1 MVCSKIGLQLSEP
14 ILWNWGCCAN
24 SGVLGQWTFGRVVQY
39 SSGMYTR
46 TLGLYSLGS
55 GDEQQ
60 LGGLYDISLYIEVT
74 ISNLC
79 FALQS
84 NMERRD

>member
-1 MVCSKIGLQLSEP
+1 
-14 ILWNWGCCAN
+14 
-24 SGVLGQWTFGRVVQY
+24 
-39 SSGMYTR
+39 MYTR